1 MCKEAG
7 HEGICNKNSITE
19 QLCDNDFINCD
30 GMAEIEDKIDECNE
44 ELHQD
49 AALNSTVNTP
59 ETTNIKITETFK
71 TDKTSTN
78 IPNTKTNSNTTK
90 EKSKKLQTYEANR
103 MKKVFDETPSELPS
117 DDFYKTKKKRET
129 STNPR
134 PKYPD
139 RNNIRHTC
147 TTSDKNH

>member
-30 GMAEIEDKIDECNE
+30 GMAEIEDKIDKCNE

-49 AALNSTVNTP
+49 AALSFTVNTT

-71 TDKTSTN
+71 
-78 IPNTKTNSNTTK
+78 I
-90 EKSKKLQTYEANR
+90 
-103 MKKVFDETPSELPS
+103 
-117 DDFYKTKKKRET
+117 
-129 STNPR
+129 
-134 PKYPD
+134 
-139 RNNIRHTC
+139 
-147 TTSDKNH
+147 DKNVDQYT